1 MCMLHPHMYM
11 LCIYILYVYVHNF
24 PYVYMLLHAPIYI
37 YKYLHICNCMYNTSS
52 WGIGTLPGSNLA
64 FDEGIVR
71 AELPLSRHSGGV
83 VDAVVGKGALHLL
96 STGGG

>member
-1 MCMLHPHMYM
+1 
-11 LCIYILYVYVHNF
+11 
-24 PYVYMLLHAPIYI
+24 
-37 YKYLHICNCMYNTSS
+37 MYNTSS
-52 WGIGTLPGSNLA
+52 LGIGTLPGSNLA

-83 VDAVVGKGALHLL
+83 VDAVVGQGALHLL

>member
-1 MCMLHPHMYM
+1 MLCVYIYIYYMYM
-11 LCIYILYVYVHNF
+11 YIIF
-24 PYVYMLLHAPIYI
+24 QTCTCCYMLLFIFTSIYI
-37 YKYLHICNCMYNTSS
+37 FATACTTHLL

-96 STGGG
+96 STGRG